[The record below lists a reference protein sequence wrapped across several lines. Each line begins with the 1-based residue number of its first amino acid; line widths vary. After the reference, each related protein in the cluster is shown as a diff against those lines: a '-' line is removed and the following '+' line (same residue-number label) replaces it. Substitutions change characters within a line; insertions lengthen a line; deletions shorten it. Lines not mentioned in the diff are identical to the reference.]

1 MTQASLNFS
10 LSIFI
15 SMHRH
20 PPIYLILI
28 CLFIEIHKV
37 HEISLNVTQDS
48 VLLAAAP
55 LIDPPHWWWLETQVV
70 WISAVELF
78 SVLFMVPCE
87 HGWPAEADHAIY
99 DTSKWTLVIKHLNVT
114 ITSYKLSSSDSVLNK
129 TDFSEKPNKHWCV
142 TSPKICH
149 SK

>member
-55 LIDPPHWWWLETQVV
+55 LIDPPHW
-70 WISAVELF
+70 
-78 SVLFMVPCE
+78 
-87 HGWPAEADHAIY
+87 
-99 DTSKWTLVIKHLNVT
+99 
-114 ITSYKLSSSDSVLNK
+114 
-129 TDFSEKPNKHWCV
+129 
-142 TSPKICH
+142 
-149 SK
+149 